1 MDFHEECAEQTN
13 SEKATARR
21 AGSLGSERLARI
33 RHRIL
38 DGTYD
43 AEATA
48 TQVARRLLG
57 SGDLD

>member
-1 MDFHEECAEQTN
+1 MDYHEEGAEQAN
-13 SEKATARR
+13 PEKATARR
-21 AGSLGSERLARI
+21 AGSLGLDRLAKI

-43 AEATA
+43 AQATA

>member
-1 MDFHEECAEQTN
+1 MDFHEEGAEQTD
-13 SEKATARR
+13 SERATARR
-21 AGSLGSERLARI
+21 AGSQGSDRLARI

-43 AEATA
+43 AETTA

-57 SGDLD
+57 SGDLE

>member
-1 MDFHEECAEQTN
+1 MDFHEESAEPTS
-13 SEKATARR
+13 SEKVTARR
-21 AGSLGSERLARI
+21 AGSLGTDRLARI

-43 AEATA
+43 ADSTA

>member
-1 MDFHEECAEQTN
+1 MDFHEESTEQT
-13 SEKATARR
+13 SPEKATARR
-21 AGSLGSERLARI
+21 AGSVGSERLVRI

-43 AEATA
+43 ADATA

>member
-1 MDFHEECAEQTN
+1 MDFHEEGAEQT
-13 SEKATARR
+13 SERATARR
-21 AGSLGSERLARI
+21 AGSLGTDRLARI

-43 AEATA
+43 SQATA

>member
-1 MDFHEECAEQTN
+1 MDFHEEGAEQTN
-13 SEKATARR
+13 PERATARR
-21 AGSLGSERLARI
+21 AGSLGADRLARI

-43 AEATA
+43 SEATA
-48 TQVARRLLG
+48 GQVARRLLG

>member
-1 MDFHEECAEQTN
+1 MDLHDEGAEQTN
-13 SEKATARR
+13 SELATARR
-21 AGSLGSERLARI
+21 AGSQGSDRLARI

-38 DGTYD
+38 EGTYD
-43 AEATA
+43 AQATV

>member
-1 MDFHEECAEQTN
+1 MDFHEESTEQT
-13 SEKATARR
+13 SPEKATASR
-21 AGSLGSERLARI
+21 AGSLVSERLVKI

-43 AEATA
+43 ASTTA
-48 TQVARRLLG
+48 TQVARRLLV